1 MAMLAMV
8 CSCGQRGQVST
19 YDVVNEVIM
28 SRRSIRSY
36 KQVPVGR
43 DTLEMIL
50 RAGIN
55 APNGMN
61 KQSW

>member
-43 DTLEMIL
+43 DTL
-50 RAGIN
+50 
-55 APNGMN
+55 
-61 KQSW
+61 